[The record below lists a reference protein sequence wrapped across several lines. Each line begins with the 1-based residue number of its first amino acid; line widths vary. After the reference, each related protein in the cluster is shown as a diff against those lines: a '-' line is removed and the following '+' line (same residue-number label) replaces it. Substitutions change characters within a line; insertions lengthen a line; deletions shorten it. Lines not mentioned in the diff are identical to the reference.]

1 MSAPTRTRRIRSTCL
16 LVAVVAVL
24 AAACSSSSKPP
35 ATSAKSETTTNPK
48 ATPPSGAWPYPN
60 ADLANTRQAPGSTI
74 SSTNVSQLQQ
84 AWTFRIT
91 SKSDAGVGTMTMS
104 PVVVDGVVYI
114 QDMQANVY
122 ALDLATGKL
131 RWEHQFNTRVLG
143 GPGPN
148 GVAVADGLVYG
159 DTNFAVFAL
168 SAATGKTVWLDNNLL
183 PGGHGIVGGGSG
195 GGLYGADGVFDIQPQ
210 VIAGR
215 VYLASAIGS
224 GQGGGILLALD
235 ATTGKV
241 IWKFSTMIGSDA
253 AVRAVGAGGAWE
265 PPLVGS
271 DGSVTFGIGNPYQ
284 PPATAIAQPAPLLYA
299 DSAVNLDAATGKLRW
314 YYQAVPNDFQDHDL
328 QTSPIAASINGAP
341 VVIAAG
347 KMGYVYAIN
356 AQTGALLW
364 KTPVGVHNG
373 HDNDGLLALEHKL
386 HLTAPV
392 TVEPAALGGVLSNPA
407 VADNTVYVS
416 TVDEPITYT
425 KLSQYLGGAAP
436 SHPPTGEIEA
446 LNLATGA
453 VEWDTKLPQMALGAT
468 TASGDLVFSTLYG
481 GELIALN
488 RTTGA
493 IVYRHQLPTT
503 TNAPLDVFGNT
514 VIVSAGSPLSGKLV
528 SGNAEVTG
536 GGNSQVVAYTVP

>member
-1 MSAPTRTRRIRSTCL
+1 M
-16 LVAVVAVL
+16 
-24 AAACSSSSKPP
+24 
-35 ATSAKSETTTNPK
+35 
-48 ATPPSGAWPYPN
+48 
-60 ADLANTRQAPGSTI
+60 I
-74 SSTNVSQLQQ
+74 SSANVSQLKQ

-91 SKSDAGVGTMTMS
+91 SKPDAGTGALTAS

-131 RWEHQFNTRVLG
+131 RWEHQFNIRELG
-143 GPGPN
+143 GPGPD

-159 DTNFAVFAL
+159 DTAYTVFAL
-168 SAATGKTVWLDNNLL
+168 SAATGKTVWVDTNLL
-183 PGGHGIVGGGSG
+183 PGGHGIAAGESG
-195 GGLYGADGVFDIQPQ
+195 GGLFGAEGVFDIQPQ

-224 GQGGGILLALD
+224 GPGGGVLLALD
-235 ATTGKV
+235 AATGKV
-241 IWKFSTMIGSDA
+241 IWKFNTMVGSA
-253 AVRAVGAGGAWE
+253 TATRTLQAVGAGGAWE

-271 DGSVTFGIGNPYQ
+271 DGSVTFGVGNPYQ
-284 PPATAIAQPAPLLYA
+284 SPANAMAHPSPLLYA

-328 QTSPIAASINGAP
+328 QTSPIAASINGTP
-341 VVIAAG
+341 VIIAAG
-347 KMGYVYAIN
+347 KMGYIYAIN

-386 HLTAPV
+386 NLTAPV

-407 VADNTVYVS
+407 VADNTVFAS

-425 KLSQYLGGAAP
+425 KLTQYLGGAAP
-436 SHPPTGEIEA
+436 THAPTGEIEA
-446 LNLATGA
+446 LSLTTGA
-453 VEWDTKLPQMALGAT
+453 VEWDTKLPEMALGAAT
-468 TASGDLVFSTLYG
+468 VSGDLVFSTLYN

-488 RTTGA
+488 RATGA
-493 IVYRHQLPTT
+493 IVYRHQLPTS

-514 VIVSAGSPLSGKLV
+514 VIVSAGGPLTAG
-528 SGNAEVTG
+528 G
-536 GGNSQVVAYTVP
+536 GGNAQVVAYTVP